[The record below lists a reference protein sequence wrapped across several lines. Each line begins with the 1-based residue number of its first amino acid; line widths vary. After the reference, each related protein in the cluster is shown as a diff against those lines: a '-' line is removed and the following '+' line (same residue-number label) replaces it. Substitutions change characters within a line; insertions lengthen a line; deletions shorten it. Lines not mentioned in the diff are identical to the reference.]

1 MTRPTSAASQSQVTG
16 GTIHTQ
22 GSLHSRSPADSLDE
36 PISAGMRRRRSSSA
50 DHSNPFLLTPRVSK
64 RLKVYATRVA
74 EETGVS
80 EKPLHDFIDTGGI
93 YHMLIDLK
101 VCMLL
106 NSVVN
111 RETILNDLKEL
122 LESKDFKSALQNRL
136 TACMLS
142 PNLTAYVTDTHEHI
156 MDFIKTHN
164 EVFKIPKSLFE
175 DAELSTQFS
184 TVVSDLLAC
193 IRGNLKN
200 KLVLLISKHL
210 SIMDTAKSLAHS
222 CIEVDAS
229 HWNRYAFLRRCL
241 RIFLIGRSDYKNIP
255 LKNLYSPSLL
265 PSLHRDLRIK
275 VGEALDI
282 NMELDDEPT
291 IQENAN
297 EVRENSEGGLD
308 NGDGAG
314 ADTNVPDPSHDADL
328 DGDEDENRD
337 NGLNSGTDEG
347 DIDTE
352 GSGFGGNRK
361 RPKYTSTKFWNF
373 VDDSLEAVRSM
384 AKELAKAK
392 VEEGGDY
399 DTAYEDATRN
409 ILVEYFQQD
418 LAEFPGRRTVPKL
431 LSTYN
436 PQWQTTI
443 QTKLLWTT

>member
-1 MTRPTSAASQSQVTG
+1 MTRPTSASQSQVAG

-22 GSLHSRSPADSLDE
+22 GSLRSHSPADSLDE

-64 RLKVYATRVA
+64 RLKVYTTRVA

-106 NSVVN
+106 NSVMN

-175 DAELSTQFS
+175 DAELSAQFS
-184 TVVSDLLAC
+184 TIVSDLLAC
-193 IRGNLKN
+193 IRGNIKTKSLFEDAELSTQFSTIVSDLLACIRGNIKT
-200 KLVLLISKHL
+200 KLVLSISNLSLI
-210 SIMDTAKSLAHS
+210 A
-222 CIEVDAS
+222 AS
-229 HWNRYAFLRRCL
+229 RLMHP
-241 RIFLIGRSDYKNIP
+241 IGTDMLFWSDYKNIP

-275 VGEALDI
+275 VGEALNID
-282 NMELDDEPT
+282 MELDDEPT
-291 IQENAN
+291 VQENAD
-297 EVRENSEGGLD
+297 EVRENSDGGLD

-314 ADTNVPDPSHDADL
+314 ADTNVPDPSRDADL
-328 DGDEDENRD
+328 DGDEDENWD
-337 NGLNSGTDEG
+337 NGLDSGTDEG

-352 GSGFGGNRK
+352 GSGFGGNGK
-361 RPKYTSTKFWNF
+361 RPN
-373 VDDSLEAVRSM
+373 M
-384 AKELAKAK
+384 AKELAKAE

-431 LSTYN
+431 LTTYS